1 MSGDLRSRL
10 RQIQNSD
17 FYARKSEYEELR
29 TNRAAHNSS
38 FADNGWE
45 KAGHLT
51 LKREMT
57 ALKGLRLACPV
68 PKDTNIVISGIAGPG
83 INGGT
88 YEDLLFFDL
97 ETTGL
102 SCGAGTV
109 AFLAAFGRF
118 IAAEGFTEGIYN
130 LRIIQYLLLDY
141 PGECD
146 FVDAMLG
153 EINRNRNVTIVSYN
167 GKCFDSQIL
176 KTRCLMNGVSP
187 PEYLHADLLYPAR
200 RLWKRLLPNC
210 SQSTIETNIFGIDRS
225 DDIPGSMAPEIWF
238 SFLRNGNTLPLFG
251 ICDHNIKDITGLTSI
266 FCAMISMAH
275 DPIAAAEKIRYDA
288 ENLALRWF
296 SLTRW
301 EERADSAGEK
311 LLCHV
316 AKTGYPN
323 LRAALKYGHYLLRT
337 GKHSEG
343 RDLLY
348 KAAMEKECPAIQAT
362 ALQSLSIDSERRLKN
377 TTDALAFAEKGLALL
392 TQHSSLRKS
401 FECRIDRLKKMK
413 KVAVSDA
420 LQG

>member
-1 MSGDLRSRL
+1 MPRDLRSRL
-10 RQIQNSD
+10 RQIQNADS
-17 FYARKSEYEELR
+17 YAKKSGYEELR

-45 KAGHLT
+45 KAGYLT

-57 ALKGLRLACPV
+57 ALRGLRLACPI
-68 PKDTNIVISGIAGPG
+68 PKDADLVISEIFRPG
-83 INGGT
+83 INCGA

-109 AFLAAFGRF
+109 AFLAAFGRLL
-118 IAAEGFTEGIYN
+118 ASEGFTEGVYDLNIV
-130 LRIIQYLLLDY
+130 QYLLLDY

-153 EINRNRNVTIVSYN
+153 EISRNRNVTIVSYN

-210 SQSTIETNIFGIDRS
+210 SQATIETHIFNIDRS
-225 DDIPGSMAPEIWF
+225 DDTPGSMAPEIWF
-238 SFLRNGNTLPLFG
+238 SFLRNGNSGPLFG
-251 ICDHNIKDITGLTSI
+251 ICDHNIKDISGLTSI
-266 FCAMISMAH
+266 FCAMISIAY
-275 DPIAAAEKIRYDA
+275 DPIAAAEKIRFDM

-301 EERADSAGEK
+301 EERSGSVGEK
-311 LLCHV
+311 LLRHV
-316 AKTGYPN
+316 AETDYSN
-323 LRAALKYGHYLLRT
+323 LRAVLKYGLYLLRT
-337 GKHSEG
+337 GKYSEG
-343 RDLLY
+343 REFLC
-348 KAAMEKECPAIQAT
+348 KAVMGKECPAIQVT
-362 ALQSLSIDSERRLKN
+362 ALNALSIDSERRLKN
-377 TTDALAFAEKGLALL
+377 AKEALAFAEKGLALL
-392 TQHSSLRKS
+392 TQGSSLRKS
-401 FECRIDRLKKMK
+401 FERRIDRLQKMSNKK
-413 KVAVSDA
+413 
-420 LQG
+420 